1 MDININITDTKEK
14 MANWICNMIEN
25 EIEDVEEAIANENLY
40 RNRYVLRDHRD
51 YLMELENYV
60 NVLHDMQFQIV
71 KQLTNN

>member
-1 MDININITDTKEK
+1 MNININITDTKEK
-14 MANWICNMIEN
+14 IANWICNMIEN

-40 RNRYVLRDHRD
+40 RNRYVLRDHQD
-51 YLMELENYV
+51 YLMELENYI